1 VRDGERDGEVVEVEV
16 GPVAHGGHCV
26 ARLPVAPGE
35 ERGRVVFVRHAL
47 PGERVRVRLTETGR
61 KASFWRGDAIEVLDA
76 SADRVDSL
84 WPQAGPGGIGGGE
97 LAHVRLDAQRAWK
110 SAVLGE
116 QLSRLAKVEREV
128 PVHAMPGDAERGGL
142 AWRTRVELEA
152 DAEGRAAMRRFRSH
166 TLVPVE
172 QMPLMS
178 DALAELDLLGR
189 RWRAGSRI
197 EAVAPAAG
205 DEPVVLV
212 DGQPYDL
219 RRGKVDPRPNARSVV
234 REEVTVGGTTWQY
247 RVAAAGFWQV
257 HREAPAALT
266 AAVLDALGD
275 VQGATVLDLFS
286 GAGLFTLPIADAV
299 GEDGAVVDVEGDAR
313 AVRDARRN
321 AHDRENVEL
330 LEGRER
336 GCPGRRRRAGPAA
349 GRCRAGRGALD
360 RRAGRA
366 ARGLR
371 GLRPGGAGAGR
382 RVPGRGGLR
391 PGRRAGLRPVP
402 DDPPRR
408 GRRGPHPLSPRSLH
422 AERALSVVGCPVRA
436 TGSARSVPGRG
447 FGCGRSVIGLAWSG
461 GRGAPGPGDGRSR
474 R

>member
-47 PGERVRVRLTETGR
+47 PGERVRARLTETGR

-330 LEGRER
+330 LEGDVAQVLAVNE
-336 GCPGRRRRAGPAA
+336 GAPADAVVLDPPRVGA
-349 GRCRAGRGALD
+349 GRDVVRSIGALD
-360 RRAGRA
+360 V
-366 ARGLR
+366 
-371 GLRPGGAGAGR
+371 R
-382 RVPGRGGLR
+382 RVVYVACDPAALARDVAYLAEEGFAL
-391 PGRRAGLRPVP
+391 
-402 DDPPRR
+402 DDVQGYDLFPMTHHVEAVAVLTR
-408 GRRGPHPLSPRSLH
+408 
-422 AERALSVVGCPVRA
+422 
-436 TGSARSVPGRG
+436 
-447 FGCGRSVIGLAWSG
+447 
-461 GRGAPGPGDGRSR
+461 
-474 R
+474 